1 MCFTLVGLYTDM
13 ELKKPLNFIKSL
25 PIKLNRFY
33 SKKSKKK
40 LIVTNKSRNKKKF
53 NPVTNLDRSF
63 EKFIRSLI
71 NRSFPKDA
79 IIGEEFVS
87 KNSSND
93 YKWSIDPIDGTKA
106 FIAGAPTWS
115 NLIGLMKK
123 ENSIIGLANFPEL
136 NIYYFNDRKQSYL
149 GKNHKKIIVKSSNT
163 SNFKKIKIIGNFH
176 EQINNKR
183 NVKLIKKLGKSI
195 KLLSI
200 DALSYCLLAE
210 GKIDA
215 VIETSLKP
223 FDIIPLIPIIR
234 NAGGSITNWTNEPAE
249 KGGNI
254 LATSNRK
261 LHKKLLRVINSL
273 NKIK

>member
-1 MCFTLVGLYTDM
+1 M
-13 ELKKPLNFIKSL
+13 ELKKLLNFVKSL

-33 SKKSKKK
+33 SRSSKKS
-40 LIVTNKSRNKKKF
+40 LIIVNKSRNKKKF
-53 NPVTNLDRSF
+53 NPVTNLDKSF
-63 EKFIRSLI
+63 EKFIRLLI
-71 NRSFPKDA
+71 KKSFPKDA
-79 IIGEEFVS
+79 IIGEEFGS

-106 FIAGAPTWS
+106 FIVGVPTWS

-123 ENSIIGLANFPEL
+123 ERPFIGLANFPEL
-136 NIYYFNDRKQSYL
+136 NKYYFNDKKKSYL
-149 GKNHKKIIVKSSNT
+149 SKNYKKTVIKSSNNI
-163 SNFKKIKIIGNFH
+163 NFKKIKIIGNFH
-176 EQINNKR
+176 EQINNKN
-183 NVKLIKKLGKSI
+183 NVRLIKKLRHSI
-195 KLLSI
+195 RLVSI

-223 FDIIPLIPIIR
+223 FDIIPLIPIVR
-234 NAGGSITNWTNEPAE
+234 NAGGYITNWTNGPAE

-261 LHKKLLRVINSL
+261 LHKKILRMISSL
-273 NKIK
+273 KKTK